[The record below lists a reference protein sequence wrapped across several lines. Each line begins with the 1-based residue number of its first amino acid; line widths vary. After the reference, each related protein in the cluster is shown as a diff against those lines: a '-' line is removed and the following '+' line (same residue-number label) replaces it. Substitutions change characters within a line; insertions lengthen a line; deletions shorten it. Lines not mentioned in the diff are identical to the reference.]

1 MTYSFVICAGKWK
14 QKHQGQIKQSQ
25 QIYNHQATK
34 SYINHSL
41 RPLSV
46 LPEHDLP
53 KVDNWWARGMVGTA
67 EAWISWGQ
75 SKEYCSQRLLPLHD
89 QRVLWKVAYLTSYQ
103 QEVNEAGS
111 TEHATQVKQGDKVS
125 TYYNREMVTDHSRQ
139 CISGLFPQNTETSHL
154 AAFASIL
161 QCPLFL
167 SDSGHSGRIQW
178 NPVESSRMRP
188 ESSGFHQVLEWNW
201 NRTGISE

>member
-14 QKHQGQIKQSQ
+14 QKNHQGQIKQSQ

-75 SKEYCSQRLLPLHD
+75 SKEYCSQS

-103 QEVNEAGS
+103 QENEVGS
-111 TEHATQVKQGDKVS
+111 TEHATQVKQRDKVS

-139 CISGLFPQNTETSHL
+139 CISGLFPQNTGNITPSSL
-154 AAFASIL
+154 CKYFTVPPIPVRLWSFW
-161 QCPLFL
+161 Q
-167 SDSGHSGRIQW
+167 
-178 NPVESSRMRP
+178 NPVESSGVQQNGTRIQWIPPGSRM
-188 ESSGFHQVLEWNW
+188 ELK
-201 NRTGISE
+201 